1 LKLQYKNNYINYDI
15 RLNQVY
21 DADAVSKEIEGPG
34 SRLGY
39 RAITQKVGEM
49 HSLNVPQDI
58 VYEVMK
64 DIDPDGLARQ
74 DGVGISKKKK
84 ETNCISGI

>member
-1 LKLQYKNNYINYDI
+1 
-15 RLNQVY
+15 
-21 DADAVSKEIEGPG
+21 
-34 SRLGY
+34 
-39 RAITQKVGEM
+39 M
-49 HSLNVPQDI
+49 HSLNVPRDI

-84 ETNCISGI
+84 RNRSFVSPVW